1 MYFASNFV
9 KTGLQ
14 IIIHAP
20 VIPFNTDINLRWNQQ
35 NKQWLKFNETWKTE
49 EK

>member
-1 MYFASNFV
+1 MYYASYFV
-9 KTGLQ
+9 ETGLQ
-14 IIIHAP
+14 IIIHVP
-20 VIPFNTDINLRWNQQ
+20 VLPFNDLHQQ

>member
-1 MYFASNFV
+1 MYYASYFV
-9 KTGLQ
+9 ETGLQ
-14 IIIHAP
+14 IIINVP
-20 VIPFNTDINLRWNQQ
+20 VLPFNTDINLHQQ